1 MPAESQG
8 SNWVSVLI
16 ATALAA
22 LSLSRAICTSIA
34 LAPANRRAVA
44 RSIAYGATAGEGV
57 GVGVGSAVALIDDT
71 EGARAATRR
80 RAATAFCFIGSL
92 RPGPADRQ
100 REGW

>member
-71 EGARAATRR
+71 EGARAAT
-80 RAATAFCFIGSL
+80 AFCFIGSL

-100 REGW
+100 REGWSRRG